1 MKQILVASD
10 FSSSAGNALAAAF
23 SLAKVLQMEIAVIHA
38 VHPTEGINNNM
49 YNAIFIEDYYAKKR
63 SALKE
68 WAEAIG
74 REKDHT
80 DVNIKTICDVGSLRN
95 VLTKYTEYNDVSFL
109 VMGIT
114 GATGIKGIVGSN
126 ASMAVT
132 KLRIPTLIVPLESA
146 LPAVPVVT
154 LATDYKT
161 TKFSVRDVK
170 ALKQILKVS
179 KPKKLEVLHISE
191 KDMDEK
197 EIKNGEQKLK
207 DMLPT
212 VEINF
217 NYVDDDDIKT
227 SHGIIDFIESNE
239 TDILCLVKRNHN
251 IIYRLFASSTV
262 NEILNKSVKAILV
275 LHE

>member
-10 FSSSAGNALAAAF
+10 FSNSASNAMEYAL
-23 SLAKVLQMEIAVIHA
+23 SLAKILQMEIAVIHA
-38 VHPTEGINNNM
+38 IHPTEGINNST

-68 WAEAIG
+68 WAETFKQN
-74 REKDHT
+74 EDYKD
-80 DVNIKTICDVGSLRN
+80 VQVKTICDVGFLRK
-95 VLTKYTEYNDVSFL
+95 VITKYVEYNSVSFL
-109 VMGIT
+109 VMGVT

-132 KLRIPTLIVPLESA
+132 KMRIPTLIVPLEST
-146 LPAVPVVT
+146 LPSVPVVT

-161 TKFSVRDVK
+161 TRLSVRDVK
-170 ALKQILKVS
+170 ALNQILKAT
-179 KPKKLEVLHISE
+179 KPKKLEILHISE
-191 KDMDEK
+191 KDMDPK
-197 EIKNGEQKLK
+197 SVKNGEKKLK
-207 DMLPT
+207 EQLPS

-217 NYVDDDDIKT
+217 NYIDDDGKT
-227 SHGIIDFIESNE
+227 SNGIIDFIEQNE

-262 NEILNKSVKAILV
+262 NEVLNKSIKAILI

>member
-10 FSSSAGNALAAAF
+10 FSNSASNAMGYAL
-23 SLAKVLQMEIAVIHA
+23 SLAKVLQMEVAVIHA
-38 VHPTEGINNNM
+38 IHPTEGINNST

-68 WAEAIG
+68 WAAAFGQKEDF
-74 REKDHT
+74 KD
-80 DVNIKTICDVGSLRN
+80 VKIKTVCDVGFLRS
-95 VLTKYTEYNDVSFL
+95 VITKYVEYNAVSFL

-132 KLRIPTLIVPLESA
+132 KMRIPTLIVPLESTLVTA
-146 LPAVPVVT
+146 PVIT

-161 TKFSVRDVK
+161 TKLSVRDVK
-170 ALKQILKVS
+170 ALNQILKAS
-179 KPKKLEVLHISE
+179 NPKQLEVLHISE
-191 KDMDEK
+191 KDMDAK
-197 EIKNGEQKLK
+197 AIKNGEKKLEK
-207 DMLPT
+207 LLPS
-212 VEINF
+212 VEIKF
-217 NYVDDDDIKT
+217 NYVDEDVKT
-227 SHGIIDFIESNE
+227 SNGIIDFIENNE
-239 TDILCLVKRNHN
+239 TDILCLVKRDQN

-262 NEILNKSVKAILV
+262 DEVLNKSVKAVLV

>member
-10 FSSSAGNALAAAF
+10 FSSSASNAMTYAL
-23 SLAKVLQMEIAVIHA
+23 SLAKILRMEIAIIHA
-38 VHPTEGINNNM
+38 IHPTEGINNST

-68 WAEAIG
+68 WVETF
-74 REKDHT
+74 RQNEDYKDIP
-80 DVNIKTICDVGSLRN
+80 VKTICDVGFLRK
-95 VLTKYTEYNDVSFL
+95 VITKYTEYNDVSFL

-132 KLRIPTLIVPLESA
+132 KMRIPTLIVPLEST
-146 LPAVPVVT
+146 VPLIPVIT

-161 TKFSVRDVK
+161 TRLSVKDVK
-170 ALKQILKVS
+170 ALSQILKATN
-179 KPKKLEVLHISE
+179 PKKLEVLHISE
-191 KDMDEK
+191 KDMDTK
-197 EIKNGEQKLK
+197 SIKNGENKLK
-207 DMLPT
+207 EQIPS

-217 NYVDDDDIKT
+217 NYIDDGKA
-227 SHGIIDFIESNE
+227 SNGIIDFIENNE

-251 IIYRLFASSTV
+251 IIYRLFATSTV